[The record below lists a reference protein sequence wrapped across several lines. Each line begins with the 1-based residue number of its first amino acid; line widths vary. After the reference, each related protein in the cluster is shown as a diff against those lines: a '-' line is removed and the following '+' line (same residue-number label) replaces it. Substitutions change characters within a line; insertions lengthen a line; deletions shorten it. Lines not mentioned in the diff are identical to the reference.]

1 MDLENQIQLLKEEL
15 KKFNNN
21 DNSDLARKIT
31 LLQLKQK
38 HL

>member
-15 KKFNNN
+15 KNSNNI
-21 DNSDLARKIT
+21 DNSDLAREIT

>member
-15 KKFNNN
+15 KNSNNI
-21 DNSDLARKIT
+21 DNSDLSRKII